1 MHIPENYLSP
11 ATCGVMT
18 AAMVPVWVHAVK
30 KVKVE
35 LPKDKVPLLGVGAAF
50 SFLAM
55 MFNVPLVGG
64 TTGHAVGG
72 TLIAL
77 LFGPDAACIAVS
89 VALLLQ
95 AVIFGDGG
103 ILAFGANCFNMA
115 FVLPYVGYFV
125 YSWIVKRAAKSSV
138 TGVAERNS
146 VKPGIHYAAAA
157 VGSYIGINA
166 AAFCAAVEF
175 GVQPLLFKDSLG
187 NALYCP
193 YDLSVSIPAMM
204 IPHLAVAGVVE
215 AVFTVAVYAF
225 VRKTAPELIFD
236 NARNGAVPEGVAAE
250 RKVTV
255 PDGEADGRITVATA
269 AAGQAAEKTS
279 GKSGS
284 HIPVFALIAVLIAA
298 TPLGLLATGAAWGE
312 WGAEE
317 IAEVVTDGEALGY
330 TPEGLANGWSLEAL
344 MPDYALDGMNKI
356 AAYILSAV
364 IGVALLIILFKLFSI
379 PFRKDKIE
387 YDT

>member
-1 MHIPENYLSP
+1 
-11 ATCGVMT
+11 
-18 AAMVPVWVHAVK
+18 VWVHAVK
-30 KVKVE
+30 KVKLE
-35 LPKDKVPLLGVGAAF
+35 LPKEKIPLLGVGAAF

-115 FVLPYVGYFV
+115 FVLPYLGFFIYNFLL
-125 YSWIVKRAAKSSV
+125 KRVTKNKS
-138 TGVAERNS
+138 
-146 VKPGIHYAAAA
+146 IAAAI
-157 VGSYIGINA
+157 GSYIGINA
-166 AAFCAAVEF
+166 AALCASIEF
-175 GVQPLLFKDSLG
+175 GLQPLLFTDSAG

-215 AVFTVAVYAF
+215 AVFTVAVFAF
-225 VRKTAPELIFD
+225 VRKTSPDLVFENIKSETGNHFTVFGL
-236 NARNGAVPEGVAAE
+236 VA
-250 RKVTV
+250 
-255 PDGEADGRITVATA
+255 
-269 AAGQAAEKTS
+269 
-279 GKSGS
+279 
-284 HIPVFALIAVLIAA
+284 LLIAA
-298 TPLGLLATGAAWGE
+298 TPLGLIATAPAWGE

-317 IAEVVTDGEALGY
+317 IAEVVTNGSALGY
-330 TPEGLANGWSLEAL
+330 TPSGLLNGWTLESI
-344 MPDYALDGMNKI
+344 MPDYSLEGMNEI

-364 IGVALLIILFKLFSI
+364 IGVALLIIIFKLLSLLLG
-379 PFRKDKIE
+379 RSSLRE
-387 YDT
+387 ENA